1 MTMKCP
7 ACGKDNA
14 QGIKFCKKCGAYLAW
29 SPTAAEAASDFQPTI
44 MVPDSVDPES
54 DATVI
59 RPVARPTARHAPDT
73 VPTQADPLLEA
84 LAGQPGPGP
93 SLDRS
98 DTHEAPSQTHAP
110 DAPKGAGKTAVIVGG
125 LVLLLALGA
134 GAAYWWLGQESAS
147 ARVRPVAAAP
157 APQPM
162 AAPTPPPQMAPPPA
176 APEPVPAPV
185 QSPLPAPVPEPAAAP
200 APAPAPASEPAAA
213 PPAPPLPTASTARA
227 KPRPKPVP
235 KPAPALAAPR
245 PAAPAPEPAPAP
257 TQAPVAPEP
266 PPAPAGPSSPAQACE
281 GKSFFGKPACMN
293 EQCAIPK
300 FANHA
305 QCVELREQNRRREE
319 QQQRN

>member
-29 SPTAAEAASDFQPTI
+29 SPNAAEAASDFQPTI
-44 MVPDSVDPES
+44 MVPDSVDPDS

-59 RPVARPTARHAPDT
+59 RPVARATARHAPDT
-73 VPTQADPLLEA
+73 VPTQADPLLDA
-84 LAGQPGPGP
+84 LAGQPGPNP
-93 SLDRS
+93 SPDRS
-98 DTHEAPSQTHAP
+98 DRPEAPSETHAP
-110 DAPKGAGKTAVIVGG
+110 DNPRGASKAPVIIGG
-125 LVLLLALGA
+125 LVLLLAIGA
-134 GAAYWWLGQESAS
+134 GAAYWWLGQESTPVRA
-147 ARVRPVAAAP
+147 RPVEQAP
-157 APQPM
+157 AQPM
-162 AAPTPPPQMAPPPA
+162 VAPTPPPPQMAPQTA
-176 APEPVPAPV
+176 VPEPVPAPV

-200 APAPAPASEPAAA
+200 AAAPAPAPEPAAA
-213 PPAPPLPTASTARA
+213 PPAPPIPTASTARA
-227 KPRPKPVP
+227 KPRAKPAS
-235 KPAPALAAPR
+235 KPAPVLAAPR
-245 PAAPAPEPAPAP
+245 PVAPAPAP
-257 TQAPVAPEP
+257 TPAPTPAPVAAEP

-293 EQCAIPK
+293 EQCATPK